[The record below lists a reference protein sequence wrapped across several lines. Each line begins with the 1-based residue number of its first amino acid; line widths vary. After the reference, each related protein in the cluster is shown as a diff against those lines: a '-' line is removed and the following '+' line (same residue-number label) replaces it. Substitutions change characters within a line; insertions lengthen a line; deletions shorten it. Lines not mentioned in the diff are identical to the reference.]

1 VILNWVSASEVF
13 IQLAELHFS
22 QNSVEQPQGRDST
35 NIMPSFHFFPLKKKK
50 NKCKK
55 KKKID

>member
-35 NIMPSFHFFPLKKKK
+35 NIMPSFNFFPLKKKK
-50 NKCKK
+50 RNAQKGN
-55 KKKID
+55 